1 MHPTKE
7 GKSRELILSF
17 ATHSSCLIYLVS
29 CLLCGHLIC
38 KVSEERLW
46 MGCRVLI
53 HGIRPKKNR
62 FTVITQQ
69 QQQQQQKKNLCFA
82 LLLLYHQ
89 RCKDWENL
97 WVEFFFFF
105 FFPWSLLA
113 GLHAEGWWLR
123 WVTSIK
129 PPESAPFLSHC
140 WWQAPGLVSPLS
152 LWICSLVFVS
162 DRVTLS
168 VCSLGLVFS
177 LLPLLWDLQLGS
189 WFLVLCNYCEI
200 CSFLKRGILR
210 GRREEFRV

>member
-1 MHPTKE
+1 M
-7 GKSRELILSF
+7 LN
-17 ATHSSCLIYLVS
+17 YLVS
-29 CLLCGHLIC
+29 CLLCAHLIC

-69 QQQQQQKKNLCFA
+69 QQKKKNLCFA

-140 WWQAPGLVSPLS
+140 WWQAPGLFSPLS
-152 LWICSLVFVS
+152 LWICSLV
-162 DRVTLS
+162 LS
-168 VCSLGLVFS
+168 VTESLCLSAAWVLFSVF
-177 LLPLLWDLQLGS
+177 
-189 WFLVLCNYCEI
+189 CHYCEI
-200 CSFLKRGILR
+200 CSLGLGF
-210 GRREEFRV
+210 